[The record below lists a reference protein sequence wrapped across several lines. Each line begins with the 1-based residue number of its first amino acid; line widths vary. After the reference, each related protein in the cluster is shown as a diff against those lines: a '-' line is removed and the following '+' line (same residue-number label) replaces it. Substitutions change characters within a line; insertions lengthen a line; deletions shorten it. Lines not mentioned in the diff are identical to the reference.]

1 MEEEEGP
8 GFRREA
14 EVPQRRSFLFPILI
28 LYLIWLLGVPLI
40 GVVLIGMWFVTLQI
54 AEEKGILDRWDATRV
69 LGGILMV
76 RTKRG
81 KGVLEFISRTKR
93 FWRFYGELSIWLCF
107 FVMFGVILVLFLSA
121 IATAINPP
129 DEVLP
134 ASDLLLIPG
143 VTSFVPFKWPALAL
157 IIAILIHE
165 YSHGIQ
171 ARAHGMRLRSFGLLL
186 LGPLPLGAF
195 AEPEESEME
204 RIPRRERMRLFS
216 AGPSINLFATYIVL
230 IMLSSVASG
239 MVAENEGV
247 HARGIIRDQGAEQ
260 AGILPY
266 ETITHINGNRILDYD
281 DFSNEMSSL
290 GSGEVASFT
299 ILSSPNISNAAEERI
314 ERTVLVTLGDHYEYI
329 INQCDGDQECI
340 ENWVEILEIMDI
352 QKGDAFLGVSD
363 LKSSTGGVDKYSRIT
378 EGVYVGDEYSVAS
391 TIIVALLEPIIMI
404 FTPVELGGHTML
416 EHERAMLVAGD
427 AGIASILGTD
437 LMLDLFDFLFWLVW
451 INFLLGFANLIP
463 MIPFDGGHMFRD
475 ATHSILTRLRSK
487 WHPMEVELLANRV
500 SSMSSIFILLILLVP
515 VVIPRLL

>member
-1 MEEEEGP
+1 M
-8 GFRREA
+8 
-14 EVPQRRSFLFPILI
+14 
-28 LYLIWLLGVPLI
+28 
-40 GVVLIGMWFVTLQI
+40 
-54 AEEKGILDRWDATRV
+54 
-69 LGGILMV
+69 
-76 RTKRG
+76 
-81 KGVLEFISRTKR
+81 
-93 FWRFYGELSIWLCF
+93 
-107 FVMFGVILVLFLSA
+107 
-121 IATAINPP
+121 
-129 DEVLP
+129 LP

-281 DFSNEMSSL
+281 DFSYEMSSL

-299 ILSSPNISNAAEERI
+299 ILSSPNVTNGAEERV
-314 ERTVLVTLGDHYEYI
+314 ERTVFVTLGDHYEYI
-329 INQCDGDQECI
+329 LDQCDGDQECI

-352 QKGDAFLGVSD
+352 QEGDAFLGVSD
-363 LKSSTGGVDKYSRIT
+363 LS
-378 EGVYVGDEYSVAS
+378 
-391 TIIVALLEPIIMI
+391 
-404 FTPVELGGHTML
+404 
-416 EHERAMLVAGD
+416 
-427 AGIASILGTD
+427 
-437 LMLDLFDFLFWLVW
+437 
-451 INFLLGFANLIP
+451 LIH
-463 MIPFDGGHMFRD
+463 I
-475 ATHSILTRLRSK
+475 
-487 WHPMEVELLANRV
+487 
-500 SSMSSIFILLILLVP
+500 
-515 VVIPRLL
+515 

>member
-8 GFRREA
+8 GLRREA
-14 EVPQRRSFLFPILI
+14 EDPQRRSFLFPILI

-40 GVVLIGMWFVTLQI
+40 GVVLIGTWFVTLQI

-165 YSHGIQ
+165 YSHRIQ

-281 DFSNEMSSL
+281 DFSNEMSTL
-290 GSGEVASFT
+290 GSGEVA
-299 ILSSPNISNAAEERI
+299 
-314 ERTVLVTLGDHYEYI
+314 
-329 INQCDGDQECI
+329 
-340 ENWVEILEIMDI
+340 
-352 QKGDAFLGVSD
+352 
-363 LKSSTGGVDKYSRIT
+363 
-378 EGVYVGDEYSVAS
+378 
-391 TIIVALLEPIIMI
+391 
-404 FTPVELGGHTML
+404 
-416 EHERAMLVAGD
+416 
-427 AGIASILGTD
+427 
-437 LMLDLFDFLFWLVW
+437 
-451 INFLLGFANLIP
+451 
-463 MIPFDGGHMFRD
+463 
-475 ATHSILTRLRSK
+475 
-487 WHPMEVELLANRV
+487 
-500 SSMSSIFILLILLVP
+500 
-515 VVIPRLL
+515 